1 MRVLLDTH
9 ALLWY
14 FAGDSKLSATSKM
27 IIDDVSVIKLISIAS
42 IWEMTIKQA
51 KGQLNLP
58 TTAAMYASQ
67 KLAIVGFQLL
77 SIDIIHL
84 ESLALLP
91 MHHNDP
97 FDRIMISQAISAGIA
112 LITCDQIFPNY
123 PVSLIW

>member
-14 FAGDSKLSATSKM
+14 FTGNSKLSAKAKM
-27 IIDDVSVIKLISIAS
+27 IIDDGSTIKFISIAS

-51 KGQLNLP
+51 SGKLTLP
-58 TTAAMYASQ
+58 TTAAMYANQ
-67 KLAIVGFQLL
+67 KLSIVGFQLL
-77 SIDIIHL
+77 SIDIAHL

-97 FDRIMISQAISAGIA
+97 FDRIMISQAISEYIA
-112 LITCDQIFPNY
+112 LIQA
-123 PVSLIW
+123 